1 MKRLESTSG
10 SGLFL
15 GKVLGQLSEDG
26 RYNAMSNGPVRARF
40 QKFDNSV
47 AAT

>member
-1 MKRLESTSG
+1 MKGLESTSG

-15 GKVLGQLSEDG
+15 GKVLGQSSKD
-26 RYNAMSNGPVRARF
+26 RRCKAMRNRPVRAPF

-47 AAT
+47 AAK